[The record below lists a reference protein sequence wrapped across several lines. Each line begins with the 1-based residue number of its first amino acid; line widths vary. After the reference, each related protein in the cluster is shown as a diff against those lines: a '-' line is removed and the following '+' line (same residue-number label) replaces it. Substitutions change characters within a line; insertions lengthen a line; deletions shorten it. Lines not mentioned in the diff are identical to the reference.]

1 MYFRLFII
9 VNINKKGEKMSFYR
23 VKQFIWGFSSLFK
36 EIDYTYV
43 TKFLNEKEINIFN
56 KLKHNDKHHCIR
68 VCKDSIKMRN
78 DLNINVDMYTL
89 GRAALLHDVGK
100 SYRHLS
106 LVEKS
111 AVVLLDKATKGRI
124 KRYNNI
130 KQINVYYNHPK
141 IGTDILKSNGFENDK
156 ELLQVVRYHHNKIID
171 ENNEI
176 LKIIKICDDKN

>member
-1 MYFRLFII
+1 
-9 VNINKKGEKMSFYR
+9 MSFYR
-23 VKQFIWGFSSLFK
+23 VKQFIWGFTSLFK

-78 DLNINVDMYTL
+78 DLNINVDMYKL

-111 AVVLLDKATKGRI
+111 VVVLLDKATKGKI

-141 IGTDILKSNGFENDK
+141 IGIDILKKNGFENDK
-156 ELLQVVRYHHNKIID
+156 ELLKVVRYHHNKIID